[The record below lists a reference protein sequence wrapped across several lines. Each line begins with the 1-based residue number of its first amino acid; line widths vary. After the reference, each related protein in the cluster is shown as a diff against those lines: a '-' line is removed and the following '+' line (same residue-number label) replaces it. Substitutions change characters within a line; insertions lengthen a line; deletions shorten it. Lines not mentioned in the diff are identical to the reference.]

1 MKFIKILPLFLCSVF
16 LFGFASSYKT
26 EANSEPIRLPKEY
39 YVARLD
45 FKKKDLPPGV
55 EVKTQIFNYTGEVWY
70 TLVNK
75 SKTPFY
81 LIGNRKLKEDDHSS
95 SPQDSYPNS
104 EISIDNRPLY
114 KLVSSSVY
122 FYSLNRLNFKK
133 SGWMSYSGIESSGQ
147 WISEPLLQDMGIS
160 LGSYGS
166 SSTFFVDGSYLY
178 SSTALPDQKIILT
191 GYFKDKKFNI
201 PVKLKYIPWVSKE
214 QINQ

>member
-75 SKTPFY
+75 SKMIIPRPHKIVIQILKFQLT
-81 LIGNRKLKEDDHSS
+81 IGLSTN
-95 SPQDSYPNS
+95 SYRLLS
-104 EISIDNRPLY
+104 ISIH
-114 KLVSSSVY
+114 
-122 FYSLNRLNFKK
+122 
-133 SGWMSYSGIESSGQ
+133 
-147 WISEPLLQDMGIS
+147 
-160 LGSYGS
+160 
-166 SSTFFVDGSYLY
+166 
-178 SSTALPDQKIILT
+178 
-191 GYFKDKKFNI
+191 
-201 PVKLKYIPWVSKE
+201 
-214 QINQ
+214 